1 MKKVMEILQELHP
14 NFDFAVSK
22 DFFADGYLDSFDLTK
37 LIVELEDLYDIEIEG
52 EDVAAENFQNIGVLC
67 ELLKRHGVLDAE

>member
-37 LIVELEDLYDIEIEG
+37 LIVQIEDTYDIEIKG
-52 EDVAAENFQNIGVLC
+52 EDVAAENFQNAGAICG
-67 ELLKRHGVLDAE
+67 LLKRYGIQDDD

>member
-1 MKKVMEILQELHP
+1 MKKVIDILQDMHP
-14 NFDFAVSK
+14 NFDFAASN

-52 EDVAAENFQNIGVLC
+52 EDVAAENFQNIGALC
-67 ELLKRHGVLDAE
+67 ALLKRHGVLDAE